1 MRAPIAPTR
10 VLVADDQQIVRRG
23 LATMIQEEP
32 DLVVVGEAA
41 DGVEAVEQA
50 RLLVPDVVLMDV
62 RMPRLDGISATRE
75 IMTAGTARAVVI
87 VTTFDDEEYLL
98 DGVRAGAAG
107 FLLKDA
113 GPELLAAAV
122 RAALAGDALIDPSM
136 TRSLLEHKLRSTAR
150 TARQDPRLS
159 TLSEREREVLAAVA
173 LGDSNAEI
181 ARLLWVSEATVKT
194 HISSILSKIDA
205 NNRVQAAVFAY
216 ESGFIRPGWLEG

>member
-1 MRAPIAPTR
+1 MRAPIVQTR

-122 RAALAGDALIDPSM
+122 RAALAGDALIDPAM

-150 TARQDPRLS
+150 IAPQDPRLS